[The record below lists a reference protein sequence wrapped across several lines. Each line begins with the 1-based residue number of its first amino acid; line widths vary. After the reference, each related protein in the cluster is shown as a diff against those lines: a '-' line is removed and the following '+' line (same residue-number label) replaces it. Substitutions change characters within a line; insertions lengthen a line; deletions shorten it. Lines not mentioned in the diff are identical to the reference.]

1 MPPNDSPAP
10 DASTRKNASGT
21 ELKDKELKQLKELKN
36 GDGKGTALAL
46 EPAVAEVTETAS
58 LEAPSAEIS
67 WRIVCYMYAVG
78 FAISLGLGAVQV
90 RMCHSN
96 MGPIDQQI
104 G

>member
-1 MPPNDSPAP
+1 MA
-10 DASTRKNASGT
+10 
-21 ELKDKELKQLKELKN
+21 
-36 GDGKGTALAL
+36 TALAN
-46 EPAVAEVTETAS
+46 EPAVAEVTETVR
-58 LEAPSAEIS
+58 EAPSAEIS

-90 RMCHSN
+90 RKCHSN

>member
-1 MPPNDSPAP
+1 MA
-10 DASTRKNASGT
+10 
-21 ELKDKELKQLKELKN
+21 
-36 GDGKGTALAL
+36 TALAN
-46 EPAVAEVTETAS
+46 EPAVAEVTETGR
-58 LEAPSAEIS
+58 EAPSAEIS

-90 RMCHSN
+90 RKCHSN